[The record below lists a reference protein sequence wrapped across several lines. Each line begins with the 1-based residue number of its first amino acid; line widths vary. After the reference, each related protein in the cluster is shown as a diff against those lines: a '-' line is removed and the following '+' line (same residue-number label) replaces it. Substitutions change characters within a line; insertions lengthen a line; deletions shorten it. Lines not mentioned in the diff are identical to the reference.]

1 MVLRLSSSIARA
13 TLLFVAAVLA
23 AALGYSSIRNALAA
37 HYAGMESRQ
46 GQERA
51 VQLEPGNPET
61 WFLLGRYL
69 QYNIEDP
76 EVKSA
81 IKAYCTA
88 LSLDPHSAT
97 TWLDLAAAYESE
109 GDAAAARDAF
119 QQAKRVYPISAEVA
133 WRYGNFLLR
142 QNEIPAA
149 FAEIRQSVSAD
160 PKRAAEA
167 VSRSWRLDPDIN
179 SIIENVLPPNAP
191 IYLAAIRE
199 LDSDAAMDP
208 ALTVWEKLRGLQP
221 PPRIALSDIIPF
233 VDSLVQ
239 AHRIDDGHRVWTQ
252 AVTLADPIP
261 PPNDAPGSLI
271 WDGGFETGLAGGGF
285 AWAYTPASLGVQS
298 TFDTKERHSGERSL
312 RLIFDGRRNVDFSG
326 ICHIAFVEPGA
337 SYRFSAWVRTQALTT
352 DQGVRF
358 RLEWTENAHNASVET
373 AEVHGTQPWTEVSIP
388 WTATGDTSRQVR
400 VCISRKPSDEFG
412 SRIHGS
418 AWIDDV
424 ALMPAPNAQPVAP
437 ASAAAPSPPTTAN
450 PVATSAAPAKTQP
463 SPSSGSPQA
472 QPSKKPAG
480 PPPATAPPPK
490 NPPSATSPAKSP
502 TPKSPTASPGPA
514 T

>member
-23 AALGYSSIRNALAA
+23 AALGYSSTRNALAA
-37 HYAGMESRQ
+37 HFAGMETRV

-61 WFLLGRYL
+61 WFLLGRYW
-69 QYNIEDP
+69 QFNIEEPD
-76 EVKSA
+76 SRRA
-81 IKAYCTA
+81 IAAYRTA
-88 LSLDPHSAT
+88 ISLDPHSAT

-149 FAEIRQSVSAD
+149 FAEIRHSVDAD

-179 SIIENVLPPNAP
+179 SIIDNVLPPSAP

-199 LDSDAAMDP
+199 LDADAAMDP
-208 ALTVWEKLRGLQP
+208 ALTVWDRLRALQP
-221 PPRIALSDIIPF
+221 PPRIALYDIIPF
-233 VDSLVQ
+233 TDSLVG
-239 AHRIDDGHRVWTQ
+239 AHRIDDAFRVWTE
-252 AVTLADPIP
+252 AVALANPIP

-285 AWAYTPASLGVQS
+285 AWVFAPASLGVQS
-298 TFDTKERHSGERSL
+298 SADTKEKHSGERSL
-312 RLIFDGRRNVDFSG
+312 RLIFDGRRNVDFDG

-337 SYRFSAWVRTQALTT
+337 SYRFSAWVKTQALTT

-358 RLEWTENAHNASVET
+358 RLEWIENAHNSSAET
-373 AEVHGTQPWTEVSIP
+373 PDLHGTQPWTEVSIP
-388 WTATGDTSRQVR
+388 WTATGDASRQVR
-400 VCISRKPSDEFG
+400 VCINRKPSGDFG

-424 ALMPAPNAQPVAP
+424 ALIPNAQPIAP
-437 ASAAAPSPPTTAN
+437 TSNQTPPATTSPATTPPS
-450 PVATSAAPAKTQP
+450 TQP
-463 SPSSGSPQA
+463 SPSTK
-472 QPSKKPAG
+472 QPG
-480 PPPATAPPPK
+480 T
-490 NPPSATSPAKSP
+490 ATSAPKSAPNTTPAKSP
-502 TPKSPTASPGPA
+502 TPKSPPPSPGPA

>member
-1 MVLRLSSSIARA
+1 VRLRKAKYRGMVLRLSSSIARA

-23 AALGYSSIRNALAA
+23 GALGYSSTRNAFAA
-37 HYAGMESRQ
+37 HYVGMETRA

-51 VQLEPGNPET
+51 VQLEPGNPEA
-61 WFLLGRYL
+61 WFLLGRYW
-69 QYNIEDP
+69 QYNIEEPDA
-76 EVKSA
+76 KRA
-81 IKAYCTA
+81 IAAYRTA

-149 FAEIRQSVSAD
+149 FAEIRHSVSVD

-179 SIIENVLPPNAP
+179 SIIENVLPPTAP
-191 IYLAAIRE
+191 VYLDAIRE
-199 LDSDAAMDP
+199 LDADAAMDP
-208 ALTVWEKLRGLQP
+208 ALAVWDKLQTLQP
-221 PPRIALSDIIPF
+221 SAHIVLTDVIPF
-233 VDSLVQ
+233 TDSLVQ
-239 AHRIDDGHRVWTQ
+239 AHRIEDAHRVWTQ
-252 AVTLADPIP
+252 AVTLANPIP

-271 WDGGFETGLAGGGF
+271 WDGGFETGVSSGGF
-285 AWAYTPASLGVQS
+285 SWIYAPASLGVQS
-298 TFDTKERHSGERSL
+298 SLDAKEKHSGERSL

-326 ICHIAFVEPGA
+326 ICHLAFVEPGA
-337 SYRFSAWVRTQALTT
+337 SYRFSAWVHTQALTT

-358 RLEWTENAHNASVET
+358 RLEWTENAHSASVET
-373 AEVHGTQPWTEVSIP
+373 PDVHGTQPWTEVSIP

-400 VCISRKPSDEFG
+400 VCINRKPSGDFG

-424 ALMPAPNAQPVAP
+424 ALTPAP
-437 ASAAAPSPPTTAN
+437 ASSPTSSQQAPAPSSTPA
-450 PVATSAAPAKTQP
+450 VAP
-463 SPSSGSPQA
+463 
-472 QPSKKPAG
+472 
-480 PPPATAPPPK
+480 
-490 NPPSATSPAKSP
+490 ATSPAAAPKPASAMPAAKNPTSKSP
-502 TPKSPTASPGPA
+502 PSSPGPA

>member
-23 AALGYSSIRNALAA
+23 AALGYSSTRNALAA
-37 HYAGMESRQ
+37 HFAGMETRL

-61 WFLLGRYL
+61 WFLLGRYW
-69 QYNIEDP
+69 QYNIEEPDSKRA
-76 EVKSA
+76 VAAYRTA
-81 IKAYCTA
+81 I
-88 LSLDPHSAT
+88 SLDPHSAT

-109 GDAAAARDAF
+109 GDATAARAAF

-149 FAEIRQSVSAD
+149 FAEIRHSVDAD

-179 SIIENVLPPNAP
+179 SIIENVLPPSAP
-191 IYLAAIRE
+191 VYLDAIRE
-199 LDSDAAMDP
+199 LDADAAMDP
-208 ALTVWEKLRGLQP
+208 ALTVWDKLRALQP
-221 PPRIALSDIIPF
+221 PPRIALYDIIPF
-233 VDSLVQ
+233 TDSLVQ
-239 AHRIDDGHRVWTQ
+239 AHRIDDAHRVWTQ
-252 AVTLADPIP
+252 AVTLANPIP
-261 PPNDAPGSLI
+261 PPNDASGSLI

-285 AWAYTPASLGVQS
+285 SWVFAPASLGVQS
-298 TFDTKERHSGERSL
+298 STDTKEKHSGERSL
-312 RLIFDGRRNVDFSG
+312 RLIFDGRRNVDFDG

-337 SYRFSAWVRTQALTT
+337 SYRFSAWVKTQALTT

-358 RLEWTENAHNASVET
+358 RLEWTENAHNSAVET
-373 AEVHGTQPWTEVSIP
+373 PDVHGTQPWTEVSIP
-388 WTATGDTSRQVR
+388 WAATGDGSRQVR
-400 VCISRKPSDEFG
+400 VCINRKPSDDFG

-424 ALMPAPNAQPVAP
+424 ALIPGPNAQPVAP
-437 ASAAAPSPPTTAN
+437 TSNQAPPAATPPS
-450 PVATSAAPAKTQP
+450 TQP
-463 SPSSGSPQA
+463 SPSTKQSG
-472 QPSKKPAG
+472 
-480 PPPATAPPPK
+480 TAP
-490 NPPSATSPAKSP
+490 SA
-502 TPKSPTASPGPA
+502 PKSA
-514 T
+514 

>member
-23 AALGYSSIRNALAA
+23 AALGYSSTRNALAA
-37 HYAGMESRQ
+37 HFAGLETRQ

-61 WFLLGRYL
+61 WFLLGRYW
-69 QYNIEDP
+69 QYNIEEPDA
-76 EVKSA
+76 KRAISA
-81 IKAYCTA
+81 YRTA
-88 LSLDPHSAT
+88 LSLDPHSAN

-149 FAEIRQSVSAD
+149 FAEIRHSVSVD

-179 SIIENVLPPNAP
+179 SIIENVLPPAAP
-191 IYLAAIRE
+191 IYLDAIRE
-199 LDSDAAMDP
+199 LDADAAMDP
-208 ALTVWEKLRGLQP
+208 ALTVWDKLRALQP
-221 PPRIALSDIIPF
+221 PPRIALADVIPF
-233 VDSLVQ
+233 TDSLVQ
-239 AHRIDDGHRVWTQ
+239 AHRIDDAHRVWTQ
-252 AVTLADPIP
+252 AVPLANPIP

-271 WDGGFETGLAGGGF
+271 WDGGFETGVSAGGF
-285 AWAYTPASLGVQS
+285 SWVYAPASLGVQS
-298 TFDTKERHSGERSL
+298 SFDAKEKHSGERSL
-312 RLIFDGRRNVDFSG
+312 RLIFDGRRNVDFDG

-337 SYRFSAWVRTQALTT
+337 SYRFSAWVHTQALTT

-358 RLEWTENAHNASVET
+358 RLEWTENAHSASVET
-373 AEVHGTQPWTEVSIP
+373 PDVHGTQPWTEVSIP
-388 WTATGDTSRQVR
+388 WIATGDGSRQVR
-400 VCISRKPSDEFG
+400 VCVSRKPSDDLG
-412 SRIHGS
+412 SRVQRWS
-418 AWIDDV
+418 WIDDV
-424 ALMPAPNAQPVAP
+424 ALTPAPNQPPVAPSSTPVPNASTPSTTQTPASATQPVAAP
-437 ASAAAPSPPTTAN
+437 KTAPS
-450 PVATSAAPAKTQP
+450 
-463 SPSSGSPQA
+463 
-472 QPSKKPAG
+472 
-480 PPPATAPPPK
+480 
-490 NPPSATSPAKSP
+490 SPAKNP
-502 TPKSPTASPGPA
+502 TPKSPPPSPGPA

>member
-23 AALGYSSIRNALAA
+23 AALGYSSTRNALAA
-37 HYAGMESRQ
+37 HFAGMETRQ

-51 VQLEPGNPET
+51 VQLEPGNPEA
-61 WFLLGRYL
+61 WFLLGRYW
-69 QYNIEDP
+69 QYNLEEPDANRA
-76 EVKSA
+76 VA
-81 IKAYCTA
+81 AYRNA

-97 TWLDLAAAYESE
+97 TWLDLAASYESE
-109 GDAAAARDAF
+109 GNAAAARDAF

-149 FAEIRQSVSAD
+149 FAEIRHSVEVD

-179 SIIENVLPPNAP
+179 SIIENVLPPTAP
-191 IYLAAIRE
+191 IYLDAIRE
-199 LDSDAAMDP
+199 LDADAAMDP
-208 ALTVWEKLRGLQP
+208 ALVVWDRLRALQP
-221 PPRIALSDIIPF
+221 PPRIDLSQVIQF
-233 VDSLVQ
+233 TDSLVQ
-239 AHRIDDGHRVWTQ
+239 AHRIDDAHRVWTQ
-252 AVTLADPIP
+252 AAALADLNP

-271 WDGGFETGLAGGGF
+271 WDGGFETSVNSGGF
-285 AWAYTPASLGVQS
+285 SWVYAPASLGVQS
-298 TFDTKERHSGERSL
+298 STDTKEKHSGERSL

-326 ICHIAFVEPGA
+326 ICHIAFVEPNA
-337 SYRFSAWVRTQALTT
+337 SYRFSAWVHTQALTT

-358 RLEWTENAHNASVET
+358 RLEWTENAHSSAVET
-373 AEVHGTQPWTEVSIP
+373 PEIHGTQPWTEVSIP
-388 WTATGDTSRQVR
+388 WTATGDASRQVR

-424 ALMPAPNAQPVAP
+424 ALTPAPNAQPRRAANHCGSERGIVINSVVTNG
-437 ASAAAPSPPTTAN
+437 ASKINTASTGN
-450 PVATSAAPAKTQP
+450 EP
-463 SPSSGSPQA
+463 GRR
-472 QPSKKPAG
+472 
-480 PPPATAPPPK
+480 PK
-490 NPPSATSPAKSP
+490 SKSP
-502 TPKSPTASPGPA
+502 TPKSPPSSPGPA

>member
-23 AALGYSSIRNALAA
+23 AALGYSSTRNALAA
-37 HYAGMESRQ
+37 HFAGMETRL

-61 WFLLGRYL
+61 WFLLGRYW
-69 QYNIEDP
+69 QYNIEEPDSKRA
-76 EVKSA
+76 VAAYRTA
-81 IKAYCTA
+81 I
-88 LSLDPHSAT
+88 SLDPHSAT

-109 GDAAAARDAF
+109 GDATAARDAF

-149 FAEIRQSVSAD
+149 FAEIRHSVDAD

-179 SIIENVLPPNAP
+179 SIIENVLPPSAP
-191 IYLAAIRE
+191 VYLDAIRE
-199 LDSDAAMDP
+199 LDADAAMDP
-208 ALTVWEKLRGLQP
+208 ALTVWDKLRALQP
-221 PPRIALSDIIPF
+221 PPRIALYDIIPF
-233 VDSLVQ
+233 TDSLVQ
-239 AHRIDDGHRVWTQ
+239 AHRIDDAHRVWTQ
-252 AVTLADPIP
+252 AVTLANPIP
-261 PPNDAPGSLI
+261 PPNDASGSLI

-285 AWAYTPASLGVQS
+285 SWVFAPASLGVQS
-298 TFDTKERHSGERSL
+298 STDTKEKHSGERSL
-312 RLIFDGRRNVDFSG
+312 RLIFDGRRNVDFDG

-337 SYRFSAWVRTQALTT
+337 SYRFSAWVKTQALTT

-358 RLEWTENAHNASVET
+358 RLEWTENAHNSAVET
-373 AEVHGTQPWTEVSIP
+373 PDVHGTQPWTEVSIP
-388 WTATGDTSRQVR
+388 WAATGDGSRQVR
-400 VCISRKPSDEFG
+400 VCINRKPSDDFG

-424 ALMPAPNAQPVAP
+424 ALIPGPNAQPVAP
-437 ASAAAPSPPTTAN
+437 TSNQAPPAATPPS
-450 PVATSAAPAKTQP
+450 TQP
-463 SPSSGSPQA
+463 SPSTKQSG
-472 QPSKKPAG
+472 
-480 PPPATAPPPK
+480 TAPSAPK
-490 NPPSATSPAKSP
+490 SAPSAAPPAKSP
-502 TPKSPTASPGPA
+502 TPKSPPPSPGPA
-514 T
+514 S

>member
-23 AALGYSSIRNALAA
+23 AALGYSSTRNALAA
-37 HYAGMESRQ
+37 HFAGMETRL

-61 WFLLGRYL
+61 WFLLGRYW
-69 QYNIEDP
+69 QYNIEEPDSKRA
-76 EVKSA
+76 VAAYRTA
-81 IKAYCTA
+81 I
-88 LSLDPHSAT
+88 SLDPHSAT

-109 GDAAAARDAF
+109 GDATAARAAF

-149 FAEIRQSVSAD
+149 FAEIRHSVDAD

-179 SIIENVLPPNAP
+179 SIIENVLPPSAP
-191 IYLAAIRE
+191 VYLDAIRE
-199 LDSDAAMDP
+199 LDADAAMDP
-208 ALTVWEKLRGLQP
+208 ALTVWDKLRALQP
-221 PPRIALSDIIPF
+221 PPRIALYDIIPF
-233 VDSLVQ
+233 TDSLVQ
-239 AHRIDDGHRVWTQ
+239 AHRIDDAHRVWTQ
-252 AVTLADPIP
+252 AVTLANPIP
-261 PPNDAPGSLI
+261 PPNDASGSLI

-285 AWAYTPASLGVQS
+285 SWVFAPASLGVQS
-298 TFDTKERHSGERSL
+298 STDTKEKHSGERSL
-312 RLIFDGRRNVDFSG
+312 RLIFDGRRNVDFDG

-337 SYRFSAWVRTQALTT
+337 SYRFSAWVKTQALTT

-358 RLEWTENAHNASVET
+358 RLEWTENAHNSAVET
-373 AEVHGTQPWTEVSIP
+373 PDVHGTQPWTEVSIP
-388 WTATGDTSRQVR
+388 WAATGDGSRQVR
-400 VCISRKPSDEFG
+400 VCINRKPSDDFG

-424 ALMPAPNAQPVAP
+424 ALIPGPNAQPVAP
-437 ASAAAPSPPTTAN
+437 TSNQAPPAATPPS
-450 PVATSAAPAKTQP
+450 TQP
-463 SPSSGSPQA
+463 SPSTKQSG
-472 QPSKKPAG
+472 
-480 PPPATAPPPK
+480 TAPSAPK
-490 NPPSATSPAKSP
+490 SEPSAAPPAKSP
-502 TPKSPTASPGPA
+502 TPKSPPPSPGPA
-514 T
+514 S

>member
-23 AALGYSSIRNALAA
+23 GGLGYSSTRNAFAA
-37 HYAGMESRQ
+37 HFAGMETRA

-61 WFLLGRYL
+61 WFLLGRYW
-69 QYNIEDP
+69 QYNIEEPDA
-76 EVKSA
+76 KRAISA
-81 IKAYCTA
+81 YRTA
-88 LSLDPHSAT
+88 LSLDPHSAN

-149 FAEIRQSVSAD
+149 FAEIRHSVSVD

-179 SIIENVLPPNAP
+179 SIIENVLPPSAP
-191 IYLAAIRE
+191 VYLDAIRE
-199 LDSDAAMDP
+199 LDADAAMDP
-208 ALTVWEKLRGLQP
+208 ALTVWDKLRALQP
-221 PPRIALSDIIPF
+221 PPRIALADVIPF
-233 VDSLVQ
+233 TDSLVQ
-239 AHRIDDGHRVWTQ
+239 AHRIDDAHRVWTQ

-271 WDGGFETGLAGGGF
+271 WDGGFETGVNAGGF
-285 AWAYTPASLGVQS
+285 SWVYAPASLGVQS
-298 TFDTKERHSGERSL
+298 SFDAKEKHSGERSL
-312 RLIFDGRRNVDFSG
+312 RLIFDGRRNVDFDG

-337 SYRFSAWVRTQALTT
+337 SYRFSAWVHTQALTT

-358 RLEWTENAHNASVET
+358 RLEWTENAHSASVET
-373 AEVHGTQPWTEVSIP
+373 PDVHGTQPWTEVSIP
-388 WTATGDTSRQVR
+388 WTATGDGSRQVR
-400 VCISRKPSDEFG
+400 VCISRKPSSDFG
-412 SRIHGS
+412 SHIHGS

-424 ALMPAPNAQPVAP
+424 ALTPAPNQPPVAP
-437 ASAAAPSPPTTAN
+437 SSTPTPNASAPSPTQTPGSTTQPAAAP
-450 PVATSAAPAKTQP
+450 K
-463 SPSSGSPQA
+463 
-472 QPSKKPAG
+472 
-480 PPPATAPPPK
+480 TAP
-490 NPPSATSPAKSP
+490 SSPAKNP
-502 TPKSPTASPGPA
+502 TPKSPPPSPGPA

>member
-23 AALGYSSIRNALAA
+23 AALGYSSSRNALAA
-37 HYAGMESRQ
+37 HFAGMETRQ

-51 VQLEPGNPET
+51 VQLEPGNPEA
-61 WFLLGRYL
+61 WFLLGRYW
-69 QYNIEDP
+69 QYNIEEPDA
-76 EVKSA
+76 KRA
-81 IKAYCTA
+81 IAAYRNA

-97 TWLDLAAAYESE
+97 TWLDLAGAYESE
-109 GDAAAARDAF
+109 GDATAARDAF

-149 FAEIRQSVSAD
+149 FAEIRQSVSVD

-167 VSRSWRLDPDIN
+167 VSRSYRLDPDIN
-179 SIIENVLPPNAP
+179 SIIENVLPPTAP
-191 IYLAAIRE
+191 IYLDAIRE
-199 LDSDAAMDP
+199 LDADAAMDP
-208 ALTVWEKLRGLQP
+208 ALTVWDRLRTLQP
-221 PPRIALSDIIPF
+221 QPRIDLSQIIQF
-233 VDSLVQ
+233 TDSLVQ
-239 AHRIDDGHRVWTQ
+239 AHRIDDAHRVWTQ
-252 AVTLADPIP
+252 AAALADLNP

-271 WDGGFETGLAGGGF
+271 WDGGFETGVNSGGF
-285 AWAYTPASLGVQS
+285 AWVFAPASLGVQS
-298 TFDTKERHSGERSL
+298 SFDAKEKHSGERSL

-337 SYRFSAWVRTQALTT
+337 SYRFSAWVKTQALTT

-358 RLEWTENAHNASVET
+358 RLEWTENAHSSAVET
-373 AEVHGTQPWTEVSIP
+373 PEIHGTQPWTEVTIP
-388 WTATGDTSRQVR
+388 WTATGDASRQVR

-424 ALMPAPNAQPVAP
+424 ALTPAPSAQPVVPTPTTPAP
-437 ASAAAPSPPTTAN
+437 AAAHAVGPSSTPPGTASQTTMPPAKNSPAKSTPSNPAAAPL
-450 PVATSAAPAKTQP
+450 
-463 SPSSGSPQA
+463 
-472 QPSKKPAG
+472 
-480 PPPATAPPPK
+480 
-490 NPPSATSPAKSP
+490 KSP
-502 TPKSPTASPGPA
+502 TPKSPPSSPGPA

>member
-23 AALGYSSIRNALAA
+23 AALGYSSTRNALAA
-37 HYAGMESRQ
+37 HFAGMETRQ

-51 VQLEPGNPET
+51 VQLEPGNPEA
-61 WFLLGRYL
+61 WFLLGRYW
-69 QYNIEDP
+69 QYNLEEPDANRA
-76 EVKSA
+76 VA
-81 IKAYCTA
+81 AYRNA

-97 TWLDLAAAYESE
+97 TWLDLAASYESE
-109 GDAAAARDAF
+109 GNAAAARDAF

-149 FAEIRQSVSAD
+149 FAEIRHSVEVD

-179 SIIENVLPPNAP
+179 SIIENVLPPTAP
-191 IYLAAIRE
+191 IYLDAIRE
-199 LDSDAAMDP
+199 LDADAAMDP
-208 ALTVWEKLRGLQP
+208 ALVVWDRLRALQP
-221 PPRIALSDIIPF
+221 PPRIDLSQVIQF
-233 VDSLVQ
+233 TDSLVQ
-239 AHRIDDGHRVWTQ
+239 AHRIDDAHRVWTQ
-252 AVTLADPIP
+252 AAGLADLNP

-271 WDGGFETGLAGGGF
+271 WDGGFETSVNSGGF
-285 AWAYTPASLGVQS
+285 SWVYAPASLGVQS
-298 TFDTKERHSGERSL
+298 STDTKEKHSGDRSL

-326 ICHIAFVEPGA
+326 ICHIAFVEPNA
-337 SYRFSAWVRTQALTT
+337 SYRFSAWVHTQALTT

-358 RLEWTENAHNASVET
+358 RLEWTENAHSSAVET
-373 AEVHGTQPWTEVSIP
+373 PEIHGTQPWTEVSIP
-388 WTATGDTSRQVR
+388 WTATGDASRQVR

-424 ALMPAPNAQPVAP
+424 ALTPAPNAQPAAP
-437 ASAAAPSPPTTAN
+437 PITAAPNAVPSSTPSSPTAHPKSTQPQPAKNPAAAPKS
-450 PVATSAAPAKTQP
+450 
-463 SPSSGSPQA
+463 
-472 QPSKKPAG
+472 
-480 PPPATAPPPK
+480 
-490 NPPSATSPAKSP
+490 KSP
-502 TPKSPTASPGPA
+502 TPKSPPSSPGPA